1 MDSTTTSKGMKPRHS
16 SNAGSEEI
24 MAEIAE
30 TRANMDETL
39 DQLSERLQPRHILDD
54 ILDYFRSHRSS
65 GSGEGRRRIRRVAS
79 KTAGHVKDT
88 AGHVKDQVKEKAS
101 DAGHFAFEQVKQH
114 PLPAV
119 LIGAGIA
126 MLLMER
132 NRGTEYDEIYDRKE
146 ATADDLESG
155 FADMEDPEFA
165 DGVGPESYALPQHY
179 TGDSDSDGTMSKIK
193 NKSSELK
200 QKAGEKL
207 QDMKQRTTEKT
218 AALRRRASERG
229 AQLKEKARHGYEQGY
244 ESFKHTAEER
254 PLAVGLG
261 FLAIGVV
268 AGMLLPSTRKEDE
281 LVGPTRDRLVHRS
294 REVAEEAVDRGKQV
308 ARTAYDVAAR
318 EAREQGLTPEALKE
332 KAKSVASE
340 VKEATRDDAQRQQ
353 REFTQELKQS

>member
-1 MDSTTTSKGMKPRHS
+1 MDSTTTSTRMKPRHS

-24 MAEIAE
+24 MADIAE

-65 GSGEGRRRIRRVAS
+65 GSGEGRRRMRRVAS

-119 LIGAGIA
+119 LIGAGIV

-132 NRGTEYDEIYDRKE
+132 NRGSEYDEIYDSE
-146 ATADDLESG
+146 DQMAGDLESG
-155 FADMEDPEFA
+155 FGEMGLPE
-165 DGVGPESYALPQHY
+165 GIGPESYALPRHY
-179 TGDSDSDGTMSKIK
+179 TGESDSDGTMSKLK

-200 QKAGEKL
+200 QKAGEGL
-207 QDMKQRTTEKT
+207 QNMKQRTTEKT
-218 AALRRRASERG
+218 AELRRRASERG
-229 AQLKEKARHGYEQGY
+229 AQLKEKARHGYEQSY
-244 ESFKHTAEER
+244 ETIKHTAEER
-254 PLAVGLG
+254 PLALGLG

-281 LVGPTRDRLVHRS
+281 LVGPTRDRLVNRS
-294 REVAEEAVDRGKQV
+294 REVAEDVVDRGKQV

-332 KAKSVASE
+332 KTKTVASQ
-340 VKEATRDDAQRQQ
+340 VKETTREDAQRQQ

>member
-1 MDSTTTSKGMKPRHS
+1 MDSTTTSTRMKPRHS

-54 ILDYFRSHRSS
+54 ILDYFRSHRRS
-65 GSGEGRRRIRRVAS
+65 GSGEGRRRLRRAAS

-88 AGHVKDQVKEKAS
+88 AGQVKDQVKEKAS

-132 NRGTEYDEIYDRKE
+132 NRGTEYEEIYDSE
-146 ATADDLESG
+146 DEMAGDLESG
-155 FADMEDPEFA
+155 FAQMELPE
-165 DGVGPESYALPQHY
+165 GVGPESYALPQHY
-179 TGDSDSDGTMSKIK
+179 TGDSGSDGTMSKIK
-193 NKSSELK
+193 NKGSELK
-200 QKAGEKL
+200 QKAGERL

-229 AQLKEKARHGYEQGY
+229 AQLKEKARHGYEQSY
-244 ESFKHTAEER
+244 ESIKHTAEER

-281 LVGPTRDRLVHRS
+281 LVGPTRDRLVNRT
-294 REVAEEAVDRGKQV
+294 REVAEDAVDRGKQV

-332 KAKSVASE
+332 KTKAVASQ

-353 REFTQELKQS
+353 RELTQELKQS

>member
-1 MDSTTTSKGMKPRHS
+1 MKPRHS
-16 SNAGSEEI
+16 SNADSEEI

-30 TRANMDETL
+30 TRANMDDTL

-54 ILDYFRSHRSS
+54 VLDYFRSRRSDPDQ
-65 GSGEGRRRIRRVAS
+65 RRRLRSAAS

-88 AGHVKDQVKEKAS
+88 AGQVKDKAS

-132 NRGTEYDEIYDRKE
+132 NRGTEYEEVYDSE
-146 ATADDLESG
+146 NEMAGDLESG
-155 FADMEDPEFA
+155 FADMELPE
-165 DGVGPESYALPQHY
+165 GVGPESYALPQHY
-179 TGDSDSDGTMSKIK
+179 TGDSDSNSDGTLSKLK
-193 NKSSELK
+193 NKGSELK
-200 QKAGEKL
+200 QKAGASL
-207 QDMKQRTTEKT
+207 QNMKQRTTEKT
-218 AALRRRASERG
+218 ADLHRRASERG

-244 ESFKHTAEER
+244 ESIKHTAEER

-268 AGMLLPSTRKEDE
+268 VGMLLPSTRKEDE
-281 LVGPTRDRLVHRS
+281 LVGPTRDRLVNRS
-294 REVAEEAVDRGKQV
+294 REVAEDAVDRGKQV
-308 ARTAYDVAAR
+308 ARTAYDTATR

-332 KAKSVASE
+332 KTNAIASQ